1 MSKQTIGWIGLGAMA
16 LWDAATPLPLLALAL
31 LLHGAGLGL
40 LQLGTTDSMTV
51 TLPRADRG
59 VAGSLAMMTRTLGV
73 VSAASLFTLGFAAI
87 EAASGF
93 LPAFRASFALAAAIP
108 TLLLLA
114 SLFGGRR

>member
-1 MSKQTIGWIGLGAMA
+1 MSI
-16 LWDAATPLPLLALAL
+16 
-31 LLHGAGLGL
+31 
-40 LQLGTTDSMTV
+40 TDHVTA

-93 LPAFRASFALAAAIP
+93 LAAFRVSFALAAAIP